1 MELLVTAVLVFGR
14 LGGLLLALPVVSARG
29 VPKHVAVL
37 GGVAITATL
46 APVVPPASAPESLGL
61 LLMGMAGEIVLG
73 VLMGSAVAVIF
84 AAFGLASEVM
94 EQEIGARIPLGLDPF
109 MFAQQGGLGTLA
121 SWLASL
127 MFLGAGLHLD
137 ALRILGDSFYRL
149 PPGTISEPLA
159 GGQLLVEAV
168 GWSLVLGARLAA
180 PVLALVWLVNV
191 FVAVLVKLAPNMNVF
206 FSIGMVMT
214 NVTGMALFALA
225 LPYLLLAHGAALRE
239 GLVVMFRLVMAAG

>member
-1 MELLVTAVLVFGR
+1 MELLVTAGLVFGR
-14 LGGLLLALPVVSARG
+14 LGGLLLSLPVVSARG
-29 VPKHVAVL
+29 VPKHVTVL
-37 GGVAITATL
+37 GAVALTASL
-46 APVVPPASAPESLGL
+46 APVVPLAEAPETLGML
-61 LLMGMAGEIVLG
+61 ILGMAGEIVLG
-73 VLMGSAVAVIF
+73 VLMGSAVAIVF
-84 AAFGLASEVM
+84 SAFGLASEVM

-109 MFAQQGGLGTLA
+109 MSSQQGVLGTLA

-127 MFLGAGLHLD
+127 LFLGAGLHLD
-137 ALRILGDSFYRL
+137 ALRILGESFYRL
-149 PPGTISEPLA
+149 PPGAVSDPLA
-159 GGQLLVEAV
+159 GGQLLIEAV

-214 NVTGMALFALA
+214 NVAGMGLFALA

-239 GLVVMFRLVMAAG
+239 GLVVMLRLATAAG